1 MLWLILDDYLNE
13 FVRIFGAAAF
23 GFALAARLLV
33 DEWRAVFRGGFWAL
47 FIFSVWV
54 ALFLSLRLV
63 WIRWAWRKW
72 RERQCS
78 G

>member
-13 FVRIFGAAAF
+13 FVRVFGACAF
-23 GFALAARLLV
+23 GFALAARLAGYPGMLRV
-33 DEWRAVFRGGFWAL
+33 YLWPVFMFA
-47 FIFSVWV
+47 FWV

-63 WIRWAWRKW
+63 WVRWAWRKW